1 MNATPSYLGPEDFN
15 ELDAIL
21 DDLRIR
27 DDETPQWEFCEGFMA
42 ALVCCRRRI
51 PVDKALSVLLG
62 IEFAH
67 DAVLAK
73 DPAAV
78 QDTVHYTAHDA
89 TQENALASFSSEAQR
104 AQFLNLWS
112 RRIAEVTAA
121 LDTEVQTLE
130 DERCYTPEL
139 VDLRSAL
146 ANLPDHL
153 ANHSPNRLPN
163 DSPGNLLDDLPNGQ
177 ANGVAEADSANFNLE
192 DLPSF
197 AQVWALGFMFAVEAW
212 PEEWVSPKDKDAAAW
227 FNASL
232 EAMVAMTEPD
242 TGPAEISPLEGED
255 GTPTTSIA
263 RLNAFGD
270 AIWAA
275 YDLREMWKTI
285 GPRVITVRKAAT
297 PGRND
302 LCDCGSGKKYKK
314 CHGAN

>member
-1 MNATPSYLGPEDFN
+1 MNPTAFYLEPEDFN

-21 DDLRIR
+21 DDLRTR
-27 DDETPQWEFCEGFMA
+27 DDETPQWEFCEGFMS

-51 PVDKALSVLLG
+51 PVDEALSVLLG
-62 IEFAH
+62 IELEPET
-67 DAVLAK
+67 VLAK
-73 DPAAV
+73 DRAAV
-78 QDTVHYTAHDA
+78 QDTAHDTAHDA
-89 TQENALASFSSEAQR
+89 AQEKSQASFSNDSQR
-104 AQFLNLWS
+104 AQFLSLWS

-121 LDTEVQTLE
+121 LDNEVETLE

-153 ANHSPNRLPN
+153 ADHSPNRLPN
-163 DSPGNLLDDLPNGQ
+163 SSPENLLGDLPNGSV
-177 ANGVAEADSANFNLE
+177 NGLAEADSASFNL
-192 DLPSF
+192 DGLPSF

-212 PEEWVSPKDKDAAAW
+212 PEEWVSPKEKEAAAW

-232 EAMVAMTEPD
+232 EAIVAMTEPD

-314 CHGAN
+314 CHGAS